1 MGVFDIFKKKE
12 PDKKSAR
19 VKQKTQSGRQQP
31 VRGTGKKR
39 RIARVKDWRKFPWRR
54 RLLTI
59 LGIIGIGVAIW
70 FAIQSSCSPSVTYYL
85 GITINPAGSGS
96 VSPIHGNYSD
106 GARVTLTATPASGYQ
121 LNSWS
126 GDATGESPTVTIT
139 MDSNKSVTAN
149 FRVPQYTLA
158 TSVSPPEGGSISPSS
173 GTYDTGSSVT
183 LMVTPSGDYEFVSW
197 SGDATGGSPT
207 VTITMDSNKSVT
219 ANFRVPQYT
228 FTLATSVSP
237 PEGGSISPSSGTYDT
252 GSSVTLMVTP
262 SADYEFVS
270 WSGDATGGSPT
281 VTITMDSDKSVT
293 ASFVATVQRITHT
306 MPTGISSSVVTCSN
320 VLERDEIVEGF
331 VEITGEFKSYDRDFA
346 WTFEILGPE
355 GRRLEYKRGHWLRDN
370 HYDFSFKAPYSGSYK
385 IRVRHNS
392 LYDKQLVIVI
402 KPKGWQ

>member
-19 VKQKTQSGRQQP
+19 VKQKTKSGRQQQ
-31 VRGTGKKR
+31 VGGAGKKR
-39 RIARVKDWRKFPWRR
+39 RIARAKDWRKFPWRR
-54 RLLTI
+54 RLLII

-70 FAIQSSCSPSVTYYL
+70 FAIQSSCSPPVTYYL

-126 GDATGESPTVTIT
+126 GDATGENPTVTIT

-158 TSVSPPEGGSISPSS
+158 TSVSPSEGGSISPSS

-183 LMVTPSGDYEFVSW
+183 LMATPSGDYEFVSW
-197 SGDATGGSPT
+197 SGDA
-207 VTITMDSNKSVT
+207 
-219 ANFRVPQYT
+219 
-228 FTLATSVSP
+228 
-237 PEGGSISPSSGTYDT
+237 SG
-252 GSSVTLMVTP
+252 V
-262 SADYEFVS
+262 
-270 WSGDATGGSPT
+270 SPT

-293 ASFVATVQRITHT
+293 ASFVATVQRITYT
-306 MPTGISSSVVTCSN
+306 MPTGISGSVVTYSN